1 MVYLMHETLHLIL
14 DKKLGKNNLAHAI
27 IELITDQELRI
38 RLNKN
43 GVYFKESKECVG
55 HPFLLKLSKAILPYW
70 KKYLKSKDRNI
81 ANFYLEMKN
90 LPKIKKL
97 QKY

>member
-43 GVYFKESKECVG
+43 GVYFKESKEGVG

-70 KKYLKSKDRNI
+70 KKYLKSKNKNI
-81 ANFYLEMKN
+81 VNFYLEMEK
-90 LPKIKKL
+90 LQKIKKL